1 MIFLTV
7 LVSLLNLTP
16 LDSTSFPSKHV
27 EKVSGTLTQGGFV
40 SMQVKPNVSV
50 SLNGKK
56 LQQDRGLVVFG
67 FGRDAKLVGHI
78 QYLYKG
84 KIEKY
89 PYHLSK
95 EKYDIQYIEG
105 VEKKYVF
112 PPEDVMSRIRDESR
126 MKSFARS
133 KTIPKAQFR
142 DGFIQPAHGVITGVY
157 GSQRFF
163 NGQAR
168 RPHYGLDI
176 AIPEGGEVKTM
187 SAGKIVLAQKD
198 MYYEGGLIFIDH
210 GLGLMSAYL
219 HLSDIDVEEGDM
231 VLAGEVIGKVGSTGR
246 STGAHL
252 DWRVYW
258 YKERLNPILFVK

>member
-1 MIFLTV
+1 MHKV

-95 EKYDIQYIEG
+95 EKYYKDILL
-105 VEKKYVF
+105 VEQNSVLISSGNTQK
-112 PPEDVMSRIRDESR
+112 
-126 MKSFARS
+126 
-133 KTIPKAQFR
+133 
-142 DGFIQPAHGVITGVY
+142 HG
-157 GSQRFF
+157 
-163 NGQAR
+163 
-168 RPHYGLDI
+168 
-176 AIPEGGEVKTM
+176 
-187 SAGKIVLAQKD
+187 
-198 MYYEGGLIFIDH
+198 YE
-210 GLGLMSAYL
+210 
-219 HLSDIDVEEGDM
+219 
-231 VLAGEVIGKVGSTGR
+231 
-246 STGAHL
+246 
-252 DWRVYW
+252 
-258 YKERLNPILFVK
+258 